1 MDPRVH
7 EEITRRLDAVKAS
20 GFISDYWVTWV
31 GSGGKLEP
39 VVRTWGSAR
48 ATEKLTREMVTQALI
63 DVVAEKNII
72 AQDNPVFLAM

>member
-1 MDPRVH
+1 
-7 EEITRRLDAVKAS
+7 
-20 GFISDYWVTWV
+20 
-31 GSGGKLEP
+31 

-72 AQDNPVFLAM
+72 AQDNTNFLAM